1 MKLYLKIILW
11 ITLFVLCYVVGF
23 LANCF
28 VANNFVF
35 YLNFDLLFNLKTLIY
50 SVFIYLIIV
59 CLYLYNWYKN
69 YWNKH
74 AKNIMQNNG
83 ETAIQAGLEQAHFQ
97 TEKELSK
104 NFKQI
109 NFDNL
114 SQQFVEGIPIKAEM
128 VKNKLNITLAKSAH
142 TLVIGTTGSG
152 KTTTFISP
160 TIQIL
165 ANTKNKPSLFIS
177 DPKGEL
183 YALHAE
189 RLQQLGYDT
198 KIVDLRYP
206 YNSVRWNPLEKPYM
220 MYQKML
226 HLDEYIT
233 EDKENNVYKFE
244 NQTYASQEDLLSAI
258 QVKKQELYDEIY
270 EDLHDIVSA
279 LCPVLN
285 KSEPIWESGA
295 KNFILAIA
303 LAMLEDS
310 ENPALGMTKEKYN
323 FYNIT
328 KIATNTEND
337 CENLIKYFAKRSPIS
352 KAVSLSK
359 QVLDASDKTRG
370 SYLSTIFD
378 KLSLFSDKSICA
390 LTSSNE
396 IDFGEIAL
404 KPTALFMQIPDEK
417 ETRHTLASMMI
428 LQAYKALV
436 AKANTYPDLTLPRS
450 VYFLLDEFG
459 NLPRVHK
466 LEQMITVGR
475 SRKIWL
481 TLVVQSYAQLSK
493 VYDDKTANIIKS
505 NCNIQIFIGTTDLDT
520 INSFSK
526 QCGNYT
532 IVQNNVSFN
541 TSKSSDISSSA
552 SVRERPL
559 IYPSELAQL
568 NNYSS
573 MGNAI
578 ISIFGYAPI
587 KSKFTPAFK
596 CWKYKLGS
604 TIQVTKIGKP
614 FLEEQVMYDM
624 NARND
629 LILNKNR
636 NASTETNEKL
646 FLTNSIKNLISS
658 MPIEILNDNEK
669 VKTLE
674 LLEQSN
680 YLAIYNDLNNI
691 QENSNAD
698 IKLDRKVKILLKQ
711 LKELLNLEK

>member
-1 MKLYLKIILW
+1 MRLYLKIILW
-11 ITLFVLCYVVGF
+11 ITLFILCYIVGF

-28 VANNFVF
+28 VANKFVF
-35 YLNFDLLFNLKTLIY
+35 YLNFDLLFSLNTLIY
-50 SVFIYLIIV
+50 SVFIYLVFV
-59 CLYLYNWYKN
+59 CVYLYNWYKN

-481 TLVVQSYAQLSK
+481 ALVVQSYAQLSK

-604 TIQVTKIGKP
+604 TIQAPKIGKP

-646 FLTNSIKNLISS
+646 MLENSVKNLISS

-669 VKTLE
+669 VQTLE
-674 LLEQSN
+674 LLEQGN

-691 QENSNAD
+691 QENSNTD